1 MQCTFS
7 QGGVSSTKLALSFSR
22 LAFPDK
28 ALTWVELSLSLCS
41 ALPWIRSTLNQIPG
55 FLNVKGYVD
64 EGTVVGSSPD
74 DYAWLLPVR
83 QLFDNLHTAG
93 FQTVEHSCWKAA
105 RQFPAD
111 IGYPSAGKDS
121 YLPHAILAHLTAQ
134 PGQPT
139 CLAALHSHVPSRG
152 QEWPSVIL
160 CGYYYTLNPA
170 QFRAIWEQGILW
182 QGERTVFALAVT
194 GCKCKAKTALVSTVT
209 PTSPASFGSNLG
221 WARSRH
227 ACR

>member
-93 FQTVEHSCWKAA
+93 FQIVEHSCWKAA

-121 YLPHAILAHLTAQ
+121 YLPHAILAHRTTHLLCRT
-134 PGQPT
+134 T
-139 CLAALHSHVPSRG
+139 LACPFSGTRVAFCNPMRLLLHPEPCPIS
-152 QEWPSVIL
+152 
-160 CGYYYTLNPA
+160 C
-170 QFRAIWEQGILW
+170 
-182 QGERTVFALAVT
+182 
-194 GCKCKAKTALVSTVT
+194 
-209 PTSPASFGSNLG
+209 NLG
-221 WARSRH
+221 AGHPLAR
-227 ACR
+227 